1 MMDTNDFER
10 EFEESYRQFQ
20 RSTQDSELFSFTTV
34 LTDEEYEE
42 EQREHSIE
50 VHRVVTELLDQA
62 ITMPD
67 EKIPEFVWN
76 PFTND
81 FDDGFDYIRAAM
93 TGESAIIMEA
103 NRLKNKY
110 QNYFDWLDALAV
122 WEEYH
127 AFIEENYGSW
137 EYYKEAVE
145 DGLVSAIIHNRPKLK
160 KSKDNKGLD
169 KVTVPLSRADPNEA
183 VDADMLKLIC
193 EELPVVHEDIENDES
208 LETWRISRIV
218 NRSET
223 RKSEVEARIRGA
235 YKRGVDDRSMDGM
248 LQFVMSANSDE
259 RGILSKGSLADEIEA
274 MHADDGI
281 DPAIVQ
287 HDLESLGGNR
297 TLTVYS
303 SNGSYDDNY
312 GAFMT
317 RDRDMEEFFTAL
329 AEAGYDAMG
338 FVNGLSMDKEA
349 KMRLT
354 GTVSQNTGIY
364 SEKELKKMKKR
375 EKKARKRLSDRL
387 TADANIRNILTMNK
401 LDLSK
406 SLGDDELS
414 FTISDMLR
422 GDY

>member
-1 MMDTNDFER
+1 
-10 EFEESYRQFQ
+10 
-20 RSTQDSELFSFTTV
+20 
-34 LTDEEYEE
+34 
-42 EQREHSIE
+42 
-50 VHRVVTELLDQA
+50 
-62 ITMPD
+62 
-67 EKIPEFVWN
+67 
-76 PFTND
+76 
-81 FDDGFDYIRAAM
+81 
-93 TGESAIIMEA
+93 
-103 NRLKNKY
+103 
-110 QNYFDWLDALAV
+110 
-122 WEEYH
+122 
-127 AFIEENYGSW
+127 
-137 EYYKEAVE
+137 
-145 DGLVSAIIHNRPKLK
+145 
-160 KSKDNKGLD
+160 
-169 KVTVPLSRADPNEA
+169 
-183 VDADMLKLIC
+183 
-193 EELPVVHEDIENDES
+193 
-208 LETWRISRIV
+208 
-218 NRSET
+218 
-223 RKSEVEARIRGA
+223 
-235 YKRGVDDRSMDGM
+235 
-248 LQFVMSANSDE
+248 
-259 RGILSKGSLADEIEA
+259 